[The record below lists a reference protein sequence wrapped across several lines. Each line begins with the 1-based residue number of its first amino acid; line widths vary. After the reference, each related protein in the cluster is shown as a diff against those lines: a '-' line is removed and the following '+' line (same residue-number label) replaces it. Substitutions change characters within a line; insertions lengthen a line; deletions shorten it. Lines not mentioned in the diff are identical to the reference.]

1 MASTASPYGFKAVN
15 ELGGLPYAGSTRQFP
30 IDPAG
35 YAVNIFNGSL
45 VYVAATGY
53 LQIATSTGADAT
65 TNGFPTGTA
74 NTGCVGVFVGCSY
87 VNAQGQV
94 IYAQYYP
101 ASYVAPT
108 GTTVTAYVIDDDRA
122 VFQVQSAGT
131 VTFAAL
137 GANTFLN
144 AVQSTSTGST
154 TTGNSTTAVVIGSSA
169 VATSAAFRIVGFVN
183 MQGFSV
189 VGDAFTDILVK
200 FNPGY
205 HSYSNAVGL

>member
-1 MASTASPYGFKAVN
+1 MASTATPYGFRAVN
-15 ELGGLPYAGSTRQFP
+15 ELGGLPYSGSTRQFN

-35 YAVNIFNGSL
+35 YDTNIFNGSL
-45 VYVAATGY
+45 VFVPTTGF
-53 LQIATSTGADAT
+53 LQIATATGADAT

-74 NTGCVGVFVGCSY
+74 NTGCIGVFVGCSY

-101 ASYVAPT
+101 ANTVAPT
-108 GTTVTAYVIDDDRA
+108 GTEIIAYVIDDDRA

-131 VTFAAL
+131 VAQAAL
-137 GANTFLN
+137 GANVFLN

-154 TTGNSTTAVVIGSSA
+154 ITGNSNTAVVAGASA
-169 VATSAAFRIVGFVN
+169 VATTAAFRVVGFVD
-183 MQGFSV
+183 MQGFST